1 MPSQFTHR
9 HGAVSSHT
17 SICLSCYRVVA
28 TRERESELRAD
39 EAIHS
44 CKISLPGA
52 KPDPTYW
59 GILCRTCA
67 ELVAFSTTSSHNS
80 GLGAEN
86 SPAGTIRCSK
96 DHNRIYFPRD
106 FRLYP
111 SAAAIAEE
119 TMQKNFET
127 YKAINPFWESSP
139 DTLPTELP
147 ISKEKSESD
156 IHAEALNGVKV
167 RPASLLPDPRREI
180 AQNAAKIRWA
190 SWALKK
196 TQRLQ

>member
-1 MPSQFTHR
+1 MAAQFTHR

-17 SICLSCYRVVA
+17 SICLGCFRVVA
-28 TRERESELRAD
+28 TREHESELRAD

-44 CKISLPGA
+44 CRISLPGT
-52 KPDPTYW
+52 KPDRTYW

-67 ELVAFSTTSSHNS
+67 ELVAFGTTPTHNS
-80 GLGAEN
+80 GLGAPN

-111 SAAAIAEE
+111 SAVAIAEK
-119 TMQKNFET
+119 TMQENLET

-139 DTLPTELP
+139 DPLPTELP
-147 ISKEKSESD
+147 IPKQMSELD
-156 IHAEALNGVKV
+156 IRAEALNSVKV

-180 AQNAAKIRWA
+180 AQNAAKDRWA